1 MTWEMTGKMTQK
13 MRIMQNQKMM
23 VKDLSF
29 SYNSKAVLKKISFE
43 VKEGEMVFIIGPNG
57 SGKSTL
63 LKCLN
68 GILKGKGAVYIGET
82 DLRRLS
88 KREIAKI
95 VGYVPQRC
103 EVNHLTVFDTIL
115 LGRRPHI
122 GWNIEQKDIE
132 VVKKVIKLL
141 NLEKLSFRRLTQLSG
156 GELQMV
162 TIARALAQEP
172 KILLLDEP
180 TNNLDLKNQIEVM
193 RILDEIAKKEGI
205 SVITAMHDL
214 NLASLYAD
222 RIIMLKD
229 SRIIAMGGTEILTT
243 ENIERVYDVRVSIL
257 QHEGKPLILP
267 V

>member
-1 MTWEMTGKMTQK
+1 
-13 MRIMQNQKMM
+13 MRVQRMQI
-23 VKDLSF
+23 KDLTF
-29 SYNSKAVLKKISFE
+29 SYNSKKVLNRISFE
-43 VKEGEMVFIIGPNG
+43 VEEGEMLFIVGPNG

-68 GILKGKGAVYIGET
+68 GILKGKGSIYIEDSQT
-82 DLRRLS
+82 LKDLQNLS

-95 VGYVPQRC
+95 IGYVPQRG
-103 EVNHLTVFDTIL
+103 EINHLTVFDTIL

-122 GWNIEQKDIE
+122 GWNIEQRDIE
-132 VVKKVIKLL
+132 IVKKVLKLL
-141 NLEKLSFRRLTQLSG
+141 NLERLSFRRLTQLSG

-193 RILDEIAKKEGI
+193 RILCRIAKKEGI

-229 SRIIAMGGTEILTT
+229 SKIMAIGGVEVLTT
-243 ENIERVYDVRVSIL
+243 ENIRRVYGIRVSVL
-257 QHEGKPLILP
+257 QHDGKPLILP
-267 V
+267 A